1 MSEVFEQLINGSL
14 DYPDVMSVTIRLCLA
29 TLLGAV
35 LGFERSLTGKQ
46 AGMRT
51 HMLVSLGSA
60 LFVMAAVESGA
71 SADAVTRVI
80 QGTATGIG
88 FVGAG
93 AILKVGEEN
102 RVRGLTTAANIWLTA
117 AIGTAVG
124 VGRLY
129 LPTLGVILAWFTLSI
144 VERLEARIERKAK
157 KKHAH
162 KPPANET
169 SGP

>member
-1 MSEVFEQLINGSL
+1 MNEVFDHLIDGSL
-14 DYPDVMSVTIRLCLA
+14 DFPQLASVTIRLFLA
-29 TLLGAV
+29 TFLGAV
-35 LGFERSLTGKQ
+35 LGIERSLTGKQ

-93 AILKVGEEN
+93 AILKVGEEH

-162 KPPANET
+162 KPPANEA
-169 SGP
+169 SGQ